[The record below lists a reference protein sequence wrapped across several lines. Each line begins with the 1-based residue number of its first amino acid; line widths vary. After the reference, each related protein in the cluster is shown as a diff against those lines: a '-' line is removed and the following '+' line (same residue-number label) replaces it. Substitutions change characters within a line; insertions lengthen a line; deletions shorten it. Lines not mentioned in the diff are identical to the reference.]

1 MEATQIS
8 ITCRFGL
15 FFLLLQVF
23 LVQLDEL
30 REHAVQRRAAEA
42 DGGEQLAYPQ
52 GPMGV
57 HTWMARTDAGG
68 RLVSIDNVMQPRYFA
83 RIQAGMSQDEVLRAL
98 RTLRIAPL
106 LDGVRGD
113 PPLDVQALAEIAV
126 AVGQVIA
133 GARGTMASVDL
144 NPVMV
149 GAAGEGAVVVDALVE
164 CAGLPAS
171 GL

>member
-1 MEATQIS
+1 MSARKPPRKQ
-8 ITCRFGL
+8 
-15 FFLLLQVF
+15 
-23 LVQLDEL
+23 
-30 REHAVQRRAAEA
+30 AARKA
-42 DGGEQLAYPQ
+42 APQ
-52 GPMGV
+52 PV
-57 HTWMARTDAGG
+57 A
-68 RLVSIDNVMQPRYFA
+68 I
-83 RIQAGMSQDEVLRAL
+83 E
-98 RTLRIAPL
+98 PL
-106 LDGVRGD
+106 LAGVRGD